1 MQSKPKGRKA
11 MKKQVK
17 ITAIAGGSVAAGIA
31 LIATA
36 VAVWNSRQL
45 KMLRAYK
52 KTGMILGRVG
62 IILQSVADA
71 ME

>member
-1 MQSKPKGRKA
+1 MQSKPKGRKN
-11 MKKQVK
+11 MKKQMK

-62 IILQSVADA
+62 TILQSVADA